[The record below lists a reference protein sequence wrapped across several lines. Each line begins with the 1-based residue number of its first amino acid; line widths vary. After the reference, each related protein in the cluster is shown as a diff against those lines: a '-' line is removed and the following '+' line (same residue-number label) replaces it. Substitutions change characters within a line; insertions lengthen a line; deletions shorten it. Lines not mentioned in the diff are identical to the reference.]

1 MTERDHMH
9 TVDLVRAA
17 REGGDAARDELFA
30 RYHDR
35 VLAIVRARM
44 GTKLRGAMESG
55 DIAQDALLE
64 ALKGL
69 HGFDMQ
75 DESSLI
81 RWLAAIVQNRIGAAA
96 RDLGRERRSPDR
108 AMAIEA
114 LRGES
119 GAEIPLPAAG
129 SSPSLAIRRREEKTL
144 VDECLAALAEDQ
156 REVIL
161 LRDYAGASWDDIAR
175 ETKAKSADAAR
186 MLHVRAVAKLGKLLR
201 ERGVHSTGDTFSPDR
216 R

>member
-1 MTERDHMH
+1 MPEGNLRHLQ

-17 REGGDAARDELFA
+17 RDGRDAARDELFA
-30 RYHDR
+30 RYADR
-35 VLAIVRARM
+35 VLAIVRGRM
-44 GTKLRGAMESG
+44 GAKLRGAMESG

-64 ALKGL
+64 ALKSL
-69 HGFDMQ
+69 DGFDMQ

-108 AMAIEA
+108 AVPIEG
-114 LRGES
+114 LRGENS
-119 GAEIPLPAAG
+119 REIPLPASG
-129 SSPSLAIRRREEKTL
+129 SSPSLALRRREEKGL
-144 VDECLAALAEDQ
+144 VDECLAALASDQ

-161 LRDYAGASWDDIAR
+161 LRDYAGCSWDDIAR
-175 ETKAKSADAAR
+175 ETKAQSADAAR

-201 ERGVHSTGDTFSPDR
+201 ERGVGATEDSL
-216 R
+216 